1 VSKEPTSVPELN
13 LADALQRGIG
23 LRLDR
28 RFAGVHR
35 RIYFA
40 LAFLILALTAM
51 GIGLWSELRDLKV
64 DLGRAKAE
72 ADAIKEQAAQKARLG
87 RLDEKPNTR
96 EAADQ
101 TAQFSK
107 LDEKVEKNFA
117 EILRA
122 IQGVADQREQLGK
135 LDEKLDKNLA
145 ETARAI
151 RGVAEQRAQL
161 GRLDEKLQKNLAET
175 ERAVSGVVE
184 QREQLRKLDEKL
196 DKNLAETAR
205 AIQGVA
211 EQKAQLGRLDE
222 KLEKN
227 LVETERVVQEGVIR
241 IESKSPTSTPEQ
253 APAFTAMT
261 LSDGERQI
269 IRKFFGVRMKQD
281 ASGFDAK
288 VGEIAPSTAPLYPIP
303 SLLYGDV
310 PKLKDHRF
318 FADEVTGTIILV
330 RPVDNRVVA
339 IV

>member
-1 VSKEPTSVPELN
+1 MSRQQALQNDFKGPTGTRPVSKEPTSVPELN

-40 LAFLILALTAM
+40 LCFLILALTAM

-64 DLGRAKAE
+64 DLERAKAE

-87 RLDEKPNTR
+87 KLDEKLDNRGPKPVLDTR

-101 TAQFSK
+101 TAQFSR
-107 LDEKVEKNFA
+107 LDEKVE
-117 EILRA
+117 
-122 IQGVADQREQLGK
+122 
-135 LDEKLDKNLA
+135 
-145 ETARAI
+145 
-151 RGVAEQRAQL
+151 
-161 GRLDEKLQKNLAET
+161 
-175 ERAVSGVVE
+175 
-184 QREQLRKLDEKL
+184 
-196 DKNLAETAR
+196 KNLAETAR

-211 EQKAQLGRLDE
+211 EQKAQLGGLDE

-227 LVETERVVQEGVIR
+227 LVETERLVQEGVIR
-241 IESKSPTSTPEQ
+241 IESKSPTSTPER
-253 APAFTAMT
+253 APAFVAMT
-261 LSDGERQI
+261 LSDGEREI
-269 IRKFFGVRMKQD
+269 IRKFFGVRMKRD
-281 ASGFDAK
+281 ASGFGAK

-318 FADEVTGTIILV
+318 FADEVTGAIILV